1 MGILDKYNKSQYNPN
16 GPSLTSN
23 PVALAPSVTVPQ
35 TSTFDKTN
43 LDLEN
48 PGPLGGP
55 INIAYTTKVGS
66 EVITSPT
73 TQPYTPKN
81 TYSDSFTSPE
91 LKARTID
98 PYK

>member
-55 INIAYTTKVGS
+55 INIAYTTQIGT
-66 EVITSPT
+66 EVKSFTT
-73 TQPYTPKN
+73 TQPYTPKS
-81 TYSDSFTSPE
+81 TYADSLQNPD
-91 LKARTID
+91 LIARATD
-98 PYK
+98 PFR